1 MRNPLHNDE
10 ELESFLHKQVADHR
24 MYPSDQL
31 WRNIQK
37 ELHGEGRWP
46 ALTYISIFIIA
57 ALSVCTMMVKPED
70 RLHKNIIVYPTV
82 KETVAAEN
90 LAINNHN
97 ALATAPVQ
105 QYAYAE
111 HMTQQTM
118 QNVSEAIIAHIETN
132 NANAPMNLTKA
143 SLLTVADSASIKEEQ
158 INAPQQAGK
167 ANVIAAKLPSSSQL
181 ADTKNTTTKQ
191 DSKASAPTPIL
202 QFAAAKPASR
212 YFSTIG
218 LMKLSDLKK
227 TFHEQSSSSLY
238 NNDDIW
244 RKYPLTNASDLWR
257 TKLSKFSF
265 QFYITPSVSYRR
277 LNDAQGKIARSYTAL
292 PRTSN
297 YQLDVNHV
305 VEHQAQMGAEV
316 GFALGYKLTNTIT
329 AKGGFQFNLRR
340 YGIKAYTVP
349 VTQHLADASIS
360 NTPGASV
367 NPDEIAVNNAYLT
380 SANTTDESKP
390 VVLSNRYYEL
400 SIPIGIDWRILSAD
414 NGRLTVNTAISL
426 QPTYTFDKEP
436 FVITSDYKNYTEGA
450 SIMRN
455 WNLNSNVEAYVSYQM
470 GPFRWQLGPQFRYQH
485 FSTYSNT
492 YPVREHLLDYGFKLG
507 FTKSLD

>member
-1 MRNPLHNDE
+1 MRNPLHNDDD
-10 ELESFLHKQVADHR
+10 LESFLHKQVADHR

-70 RLHKNIIVYPTV
+70 RLHKNTIVYPTV
-82 KETVAAEN
+82 KEETVSAGKASESNHSTQAA
-90 LAINNHN
+90 AS
-97 ALATAPVQ
+97 V

-111 HMTQQTM
+111 RMTQQTM
-118 QNVSEAIIAHIETN
+118 QKVSEAIVAHIGTQVIN
-132 NANAPMNLTKA
+132 NQPMNLLKESLITVNDSRKEEQPSAVPAATKA
-143 SLLTVADSASIKEEQ
+143 SAVAKQPEALQTAAVNSS
-158 INAPQQAGK
+158 PQE
-167 ANVIAAKLPSSSQL
+167 
-181 ADTKNTTTKQ
+181 
-191 DSKASAPTPIL
+191 SKAPDALPVL
-202 QFAAAKPASR
+202 RFASAKPASR

-218 LMKLSDLKK
+218 LMKLSDLK
-227 TFHEQSSSSLY
+227 SPSSRPSSSLY
-238 NNDDIW
+238 NSEDIW

-277 LNDAQGKIARSYTAL
+277 LNDAHGKIAQAYTAL

-316 GFALGYKLTNTIT
+316 GFALGYKLTNTLT
-329 AKGGFQFNLRR
+329 AKGGFQFNVRQ
-340 YGIKAYTVP
+340 YGIKAYTIP
-349 VTQHLADASIS
+349 VSQNLADASADNITGTVTS
-360 NTPGASV
+360 
-367 NPDEIAVNNAYLT
+367 PDEIAVNNAYLT
-380 SANTTDESKP
+380 SANNTDESKA

-400 SIPIGIDWRILSAD
+400 SVPIGIDWRILSAS
-414 NGRLTVNTAISL
+414 NGKLTVNTALSL

-436 FVITSDYKNYTEGA
+436 FVITTDYKNYTEGA

-455 WNLNSNVEAYVSYQM
+455 WNLNSNVEAYISYQM
-470 GPFRWQLGPQFRYQH
+470 GVFRWQLGPQFRYQH
-485 FSTYSNT
+485 FSTYSNA
-492 YPVREHLLDYGFKLG
+492 YPIREHLLDYGVKIG